1 MQNIILPLTIIALF
15 WACGASDADEMSSS
29 PNTYTITIADSLEI
43 PLMASFGAVLS
54 VHPQNDDLLVY
65 TSEGGQNILLHITQ
79 QGGIIKRFDYPKEGP
94 ASAGS
99 LLMSAEFWKDGYA
112 IMGYGYLVTYDQ
124 NFEPLKKIRI
134 EQDLFGMV
142 YGGVNHL
149 QTIIQDGKEKLLIF
163 YGQQESYNTIQPEF
177 YENFHMLS
185 VVDTETESFT
195 PYGYLHQ
202 ESIFKQGRAYY
213 FMRPFFQATGT
224 ETRVVM
230 NNDTV
235 LYTFDAQGKEINRSV
250 IPFDNYILFKGYTM
264 GEAGIDEQSKP
275 RDVGG
280 TIQTYMHIN
289 GIDLIRYSSGVTLD
303 RIQAIQGDSSKDLQ
317 LMQAEFREANPEKIL
332 LMKDGRRVSNDIK
345 LPARVSVLSGVDSE
359 GGIWAA
365 QNVNALDTEPEYLT
379 LYKLKIVEAKTDE

>member
-1 MQNIILPLTIIALF
+1 MQKTLLLFCTALF
-15 WACGASDADEMSSS
+15 FWSCGAPDTDGTVSLDQA
-29 PNTYTITIADSLEI
+29 YTVTIADSLEI
-43 PLMASFGAVLS
+43 PIMTSFGTVLS
-54 VHPQNDDLLVY
+54 VHPQTDDLLVY

-79 QGGIIKRFDYPKEGP
+79 QGEMIKRFDYPKEGP

-99 LLMSAEFWKDGYA
+99 LLMSAEFWKNGYA

-149 QTIIQDGKEKLLIF
+149 QTITQNGEDKLLIF
-163 YGQQESYNTIQPEF
+163 YGQEETYNVTQPEF

-185 VVDTETESFT
+185 VVDIETESFT
-195 PYGYLHQ
+195 PYGYFHE
-202 ESIFKQGRAYY
+202 ESIFKQGQAYY
-213 FMRPFFQATGT
+213 FMRPFFQSIGN
-224 ETRVVM
+224 ETRLVM
-230 NNDTV
+230 NHDTV
-235 LYTFDAQGKEINRSV
+235 LYTFDAQGKEVNRSA
-250 IPFDNYILFKGYTM
+250 IPFDNYIVFKGYSM

-280 TIQTYMHIN
+280 AIQAYMHIN

-303 RIQAIQGDSSKDLQ
+303 RIQAIQGDGSKDPQ
-317 LMQAEFREANPEKIL
+317 QMQAELKEANPEKIL
-332 LMKDGRRVSNDIK
+332 LMKDGRRVSTDIK
-345 LPARVSVLSGVDSE
+345 IPARVSVLSGVDSR

-365 QNVNALDTEPEYLT
+365 QNVNALDIEPEYLT
-379 LYKLKIVEAKTDE
+379 LYKLKIVEAKTNE

>member
-1 MQNIILPLTIIALF
+1 
-15 WACGASDADEMSSS
+15 
-29 PNTYTITIADSLEI
+29 
-43 PLMASFGAVLS
+43 
-54 VHPQNDDLLVY
+54 
-65 TSEGGQNILLHITQ
+65 
-79 QGGIIKRFDYPKEGP
+79 
-94 ASAGS
+94 
-99 LLMSAEFWKDGYA
+99 MSAEFWKDGYA

-149 QTIIQDGKEKLLIF
+149 QTITQDGEEKLLIF
-163 YGQQESYNTIQPEF
+163 YGQEENYMTIQPEF

-213 FMRPFFQATGT
+213 FMRPFFQAKGT

-235 LYTFDAQGKEINRSV
+235 LYTFDAQGQEVNRRV
-250 IPFDNYILFKGYTM
+250 IPFENYILFKGYTM
-264 GEAGIDEQSKP
+264 GEAGIEEQNKP
-275 RDVGG
+275 QDIAGS
-280 TIQTYMHIN
+280 IQAYLHIH
-289 GIDLIRYSSGVTLD
+289 GIDLIQYRSGLSLD
-303 RIQAIQGDSSKDLQ
+303 RIQTIQGDGSKDPQQIQQEL
-317 LMQAEFREANPEKIL
+317 RKANPEKVV
-332 LMKDGRRVSNDIK
+332 LMKDGQRISDYITLPTRVG
-345 LPARVSVLSGVDSE
+345 VLSGVDSK

-379 LYKLKIVEAKTDE
+379 LYKLKIVNNKTNE